1 MKQKI
6 LGLSVALIAI
16 ASSVQAQSAKG
27 ITGFG
32 LRAGVNFQN
41 HNGKDVNGNKLD
53 YQLNTGFH
61 AGVTADLPVAPD
73 YFLQPGLL
81 YSKKGA
87 EYANENKLVLS
98 YIELPVNFLYKPVL
112 ADGRLMLGFG
122 PYVAYAVSG
131 KYKPSSGP
139 AADIMFEE
147 SATSASFRRFDA
159 GANFLAGYEL
169 ANHLSF
175 QVNAQLGLL
184 DINRKSP
191 TIPNDQSSVKNTGFG
206 ISLGYKF

>member
-6 LGLSVALIAI
+6 LGLTLALIAI
-16 ASSVQAQSAKG
+16 ASSADAQSTKG
-27 ITGFG
+27 ATGFG

-53 YQLNTGFH
+53 YKLNTGFH
-61 AGVTADLPVAPD
+61 AGVTADMPVAPD
-73 YFLQPGLL
+73 YFLQPALL

-87 EYANENKLVLS
+87 EYANENKLILS

-112 ADGRLMLGFG
+112 ADGRLLLGFG
-122 PYVAYAVSG
+122 PYAAYAISG
-131 KYKPSSGP
+131 KYKPSTGP
-139 AADIMFEE
+139 AADINFDE
-147 SATSASFRRFDA
+147 SATSPSFKRFDA

-175 QVNAQLGLL
+175 QLNAQLGLL

-191 TIPNDQSSVKNTGFG
+191 TILNDQSSVKNTGFG
-206 ISLGYKF
+206 VSLGYTF